1 MYTSTCVHLVV
12 HERIKRAKMIKQT
25 SIPPLD
31 PNPSS
36 QPPVKSTKQDKLA
49 GPSRYSK
56 HSSTSKTR
64 RVRRSENTSLYCR
77 PFDPPCRDPSERPR
91 IFHISSWKKLGEKS
105 GVTGWIEAKKTPP
118 KWKKCSTVTGVNRR
132 PPPPSCE
139 DTSDTLGVGG
149 RAVGP
154 PFSLEPRDGTS
165 GLWHV
170 RSCTCQSWGYGF
182 RFPLGHRKRRGAIM
196 F

>member
-77 PFDPPCRDPSERPR
+77 PFDPPCRHPSERPR
-91 IFHISSWKKLGEKS
+91 IFHISSRKKLGEKS
-105 GVTGWIEAKKTPP
+105 GVTGWIEAKKTTPMKKMFHGDRCKSASTP
-118 KWKKCSTVTGVNRR
+118 SLLWRYVRYVWKGRLDH
-132 PPPPSCE
+132 PFPSNHGMAHRVYDTHEAVRVSRE
-139 DTSDTLGVGG
+139 DTAFDFRLVIVKEGV
-149 RAVGP
+149 R
-154 PFSLEPRDGTS
+154 
-165 GLWHV
+165 
-170 RSCTCQSWGYGF
+170 
-182 RFPLGHRKRRGAIM
+182 
-196 F
+196 

>member
-132 PPPPSCE
+132 PPSPSCE
-139 DTSDTLGVGG
+139 DTSDTYEKGG
-149 RAVGP
+149 WTTL
-154 PFSLEPRDGTS
+154 FPRTTG
-165 GLWHV
+165 WHIGFMTRTKLHVSVV
-170 RSCTCQSWGYGF
+170 RIRLSISAWSS
-182 RFPLGHRKRRGAIM
+182 
-196 F
+196 